1 MTHSRVAL
9 LAVALLIGPVTGAV
23 AQMIVGPTPG
33 PAPGPVMG
41 PGPGSGMTVSPAPGS
56 GMTVGPGPGPGPMT
70 VGPGPGPGPMTGPA
84 MTPSAG
90 GGNMPPCMSQF
101 LPMRAEAEKRA
112 GVLQAGINHKK
123 PRPELCQLFRSFSDA
138 EEKVVKFAAA
148 NQTGC
153 GIPPDAVATMKKNHA
168 KTAEVRD
175 KVCAEGPKPAG
186 PNLGEALG
194 MRNLPSAETTKAGTG
209 TLDSLSGNPLAR

>member
-1 MTHSRVAL
+1 MTHPRVAL
-9 LAVALLIGPVTGAV
+9 LAVTLLIGPMTAAG

-33 PAPGPVMG
+33 QAPGPG
-41 PGPGSGMTVSPAPGS
+41 PSTGMTVGPGS
-56 GMTVGPGPGPGPMT
+56 GMTVGPGPGMARPGMG
-70 VGPGPGPGPMTGPA
+70 GPGMGGPGMAPGG
-84 MTPSAG
+84 SAG
-90 GGNMPPCMSQF
+90 MPPCMSQF

-123 PRPELCQLFRSFSDA
+123 PRPEICQLFRSFSDA
-138 EEKVVKFAAA
+138 EEKVVKFATA
-148 NQTGC
+148 NQVGC
-153 GIPPDAVATMKKNHA
+153 GIPPDAVAMMKKNHV

-175 KVCAEGPKPAG
+175 RVCAEGPKTAG

-194 MRNLPSAETTKAGTG
+194 TRTLPTAETTRSGTG